1 MLHHTI
7 EFNNKEILNYFQNLV
22 ETGGKS
28 RASYF
33 KSYQLIE
40 RKNNININAFR
51 YENKQVYPVYS
62 SRNKFK
68 DHVETLLLG
77 NEDKSQYV

>member
-7 EFNNKEILNYFQNLV
+7 EFNNKESLNYFQNLV

-40 RKNNININAFR
+40 TKNNINNNAFR
-51 YENKQVYPVYS
+51 YENK
-62 SRNKFK
+62 
-68 DHVETLLLG
+68 
-77 NEDKSQYV
+77 